1 MIRKSGTGFPKR
13 SCSNNKLKR
22 DDDSKKNHPALVPAV
37 EQRARDRIPFR
48 VEPAVGD
55 GLPGLPVPIGG
66 VAGVAFET
74 VQISMHPRG
83 VAAVLVHDELVRLV
97 PLALAGP
104 PQGGQRRP
112 TAARRRRRI
121 QSSLEFIQCHGSAK
135 VFGERSGTPTL
146 SI

>member
-13 SCSNNKLKR
+13 SCPNNKLER
-22 DDDSKKNHPALVPAV
+22 DDDWKKSHPALGPAV

-74 VQISMHPRG
+74 VQIGVHPGG

-97 PLALAGP
+97 PVALAGP
-104 PQGGQRRP
+104 PQGGQRRR
-112 TAARRRRRI
+112 TATRRRRRI
-121 QSSLEFIQCHGSAK
+121 QSSTEFIPSPGAAE
-135 VFGERSGTPTL
+135 VFGERSGTATR

>member
-1 MIRKSGTGFPKR
+1 MIPKSGHRFSEK
-13 SCSNNKLKR
+13 SCSNNKLER
-22 DDDSKKNHPALVPAV
+22 DDDSKKSHPALVPAV

-48 VEPAVGD
+48 LERAVGG
-55 GLPGLPVPIGG
+55 GLPGLSVPIGG
-66 VAGVAFET
+66 VAGVAFEA
-74 VQISMHPRG
+74 VQIGVHPGG

-97 PLALAGP
+97 PVALARP
-104 PQGGQRRP
+104 PQGGQRRR
-112 TAARRRRRI
+112 TATRRRRRI

>member
-13 SCSNNKLKR
+13 SCSNNKLER
-22 DDDSKKNHPALVPAV
+22 DDDSKKSHPALGPAV

-55 GLPGLPVPIGG
+55 GLPGLSVPIGG

-74 VQISMHPRG
+74 VQIGMHPRG

-97 PLALAGP
+97 PFALAGP
-104 PQGGQRRP
+104 PQGGP
-112 TAARRRRRI
+112 RRRTATRRRLRI
-121 QSSLEFIQCHGSAK
+121 QSPLNFIPCHGAAR
-135 VFGERSGTPTL
+135 VYAV
-146 SI
+146 